1 QSRRFAV
8 QPVLRAHCRA
18 AEIPAGRH
26 VAVRAECEQ
35 LPAHQPLLVGA
46 HQRALGLRQSN
57 RGPARAHVRARG
69 TARGE
74 SRGRRRR
81 QPVSRDRG
89 VPGLR
94 LSRHGRG
101 PEAVRADLGQRLRS
115 GHRPAAH
122 PGRGPAAA
130 ARIEAPGGSVRRPL
144 RACLHRGQGRGVRD
158 LRSGHQLLGAGTSAA
173 ESVAVPPWL
182 RYKADTGQDKGKR
195 LKFMVRRTAVLWL
208 GAVLSLSACG
218 GHKGASGEG
227 AGAKVLNL
235 YIWSDYLAANT
246 LSDFEKQTG
255 IKVNVAYFDTNETLE
270 TKLLAGSSGYDIVV
284 PTASYFERQ
293 IKAGV
298 YLPLDKSKLP
308 NLKNMDPQLMAKV
321 ALHDPGN
328 AHGIIYMWG
337 TNGIGYNEK
346 MIKALMPDAPLDS
359 WRMVFDPAVA
369 SKVAKCGI
377 SVLDSP
383 AEMMRAVYS
392 YLGKDPNS
400 QSPDDLVQAEAVLT
414 KIRPYIRNINS
425 SEYIEALANGDLCL
439 AVGYN
444 GDVMQAR
451 DRARDANKGVDIKY
465 VVPKE
470 GSILWFDMLAIPKD
484 APHPDSALAFMNYIM
499 TPQVIADISNFKRY
513 ANGNLASQPLV
524 LPAVKD
530 DPEIYPPPEIR
541 RKLAVQL
548 ADSADQTRA
557 ITRVWQKFK
566 TGQ

>member
-1 QSRRFAV
+1 MFS
-8 QPVLRAHCRA
+8 
-18 AEIPAGRH
+18 
-26 VAVRAECEQ
+26 
-35 LPAHQPLLVGA
+35 
-46 HQRALGLRQSN
+46 
-57 RGPARAHVRARG
+57 
-69 TARGE
+69 
-74 SRGRRRR
+74 
-81 QPVSRDRG
+81 
-89 VPGLR
+89 
-94 LSRHGRG
+94 
-101 PEAVRADLGQRLRS
+101 
-115 GHRPAAH
+115 
-122 PGRGPAAA
+122 
-130 ARIEAPGGSVRRPL
+130 
-144 RACLHRGQGRGVRD
+144 
-158 LRSGHQLLGAGTSAA
+158 
-173 ESVAVPPWL
+173 
-182 RYKADTGQDKGKR
+182 
-195 LKFMVRRTAVLWL
+195 VRRTAILALGVVLM
-208 GAVLSLSACG
+208 LSGCG
-218 GHKGASGEG
+218 DRKGASGAAPGPADKAEG
-227 AGAKVLNL
+227 GGTAKGQVLNL

-255 IKVNVAYFDTNETLE
+255 IKVHVAYFDTNETLE

-298 YLPLDKSKLP
+298 YLTLDKSKLP

-328 AHGIIYMWG
+328 AHGIIYTWG

-346 MIKALMPDAPLDS
+346 MVRALMPDAPLDS
-359 WRMVFDPAVA
+359 WRLVFDPAVA

-400 QSPDDLVQAEAVLT
+400 QSSDDLMLAEAVLA

-425 SEYIEALANGDLCL
+425 SEYIEALANGDLCI

-451 DRARDANKGVDIKY
+451 DRAREANKGIDVKY
-465 VVPKE
+465 FVPKE

-484 APHPDSALAFMNYIM
+484 APDPDSAYAYMNYIM

-513 ANGNLASQPLV
+513 ANANAASQPLV
-524 LPAVKD
+524 LDSVKN
-530 DPEIYPPPEIR
+530 DPGIYPPPEQR
-541 RKLAVQL
+541 QKLAVQL

>member
-1 QSRRFAV
+1 MF
-8 QPVLRAHCRA
+8 
-18 AEIPAGRH
+18 
-26 VAVRAECEQ
+26 
-35 LPAHQPLLVGA
+35 
-46 HQRALGLRQSN
+46 
-57 RGPARAHVRARG
+57 
-69 TARGE
+69 
-74 SRGRRRR
+74 
-81 QPVSRDRG
+81 
-89 VPGLR
+89 
-94 LSRHGRG
+94 
-101 PEAVRADLGQRLRS
+101 
-115 GHRPAAH
+115 
-122 PGRGPAAA
+122 
-130 ARIEAPGGSVRRPL
+130 SVRRPAIL
-144 RACLHRGQGRGVRD
+144 ILGCVLAL
-158 LRSGHQLLGAGTSAA
+158 SG
-173 ESVAVPPWL
+173 
-182 RYKADTGQDKGKR
+182 
-195 LKFMVRRTAVLWL
+195 
-208 GAVLSLSACG
+208 CG
-218 GHKGASGEG
+218 DRKSDSG
-227 AGAKVLNL
+227 AGAAADKGAGKVLNL

-246 LSDFEKQTG
+246 LPDFEKQTG
-255 IKVNVAYFDTNETLE
+255 IKVHVAYFDTNETLE

-298 YLPLDKSKLP
+298 YLTLDKSKLP

-328 AHGIIYMWG
+328 DHGIIYMWG

-346 MIKALMPDAPLDS
+346 MVKELMPDAPLDS

-383 AEMMRAVYS
+383 AEMMRAVYN

-400 QSPDDLVQAEAVLT
+400 QSPDDLVQAEAVLL

-425 SEYIEALANGDLCL
+425 SEYIEALANGDLCV

-451 DRARDANKGVDIKY
+451 DRARDANKGIDIKY
-465 VVPKE
+465 AVPKE

-484 APHPDSALAFMNYIM
+484 APNPGSAYAFMNYIM

-513 ANGNLASQPLV
+513 ANGNAASQPLV
-524 LPAVKD
+524 SASVKD
-530 DPEIYPPPEIR
+530 DPGIYPPPEQR
-541 RKLAVQL
+541 QKLAVQL

>member
-1 QSRRFAV
+1 MAI
-8 QPVLRAHCRA
+8 L
-18 AEIPAGRH
+18 
-26 VAVRAECEQ
+26 
-35 LPAHQPLLVGA
+35 
-46 HQRALGLRQSN
+46 ALGCML
-57 RGPARAHVRARG
+57 A
-69 TARGE
+69 
-74 SRGRRRR
+74 
-81 QPVSRDRG
+81 
-89 VPGLR
+89 
-94 LSRHGRG
+94 
-101 PEAVRADLGQRLRS
+101 
-115 GHRPAAH
+115 
-122 PGRGPAAA
+122 
-130 ARIEAPGGSVRRPL
+130 
-144 RACLHRGQGRGVRD
+144 
-158 LRSGHQLLGAGTSAA
+158 
-173 ESVAVPPWL
+173 
-182 RYKADTGQDKGKR
+182 
-195 LKFMVRRTAVLWL
+195 
-208 GAVLSLSACG
+208 LSACG
-218 GHKGASGEG
+218 DRKSGSGTTAGSADKGSAADTG
-227 AGAKVLNL
+227 KVLNL

-255 IKVNVAYFDTNETLE
+255 IKVHVAYFDTNETLE

-298 YLPLDKSKLP
+298 YQTLDKSKLP
-308 NLKNMDPQLMAKV
+308 NLKNMDPQLMSKV

-328 AHGIIYMWG
+328 QHGIIYMWG

-346 MIKALMPDAPLDS
+346 MIKELMPDAPLDS
-359 WRMVFDPAVA
+359 WRLVFDPSVA

-400 QSPDDLVQAEAVLT
+400 QKPEDLVQAEAVLL

-425 SEYIEALANGDLCL
+425 SEYIEALANGDLCI

-451 DRARDANKGVDIKY
+451 DRAREAGKGIDVKY
-465 VVPKE
+465 FVPKE

-484 APHPDSALAFMNYIM
+484 APNTESAYAFLNYIM
-499 TPQVIADISNFKRY
+499 TPQVIADVSNFKRY

-524 LPAVKD
+524 EAAVKD
-530 DPEIYPPPEIR
+530 DPGIYPPPEQR
-541 RKLAVQL
+541 QKLAVQL
-548 ADSADQTRA
+548 ADSSDQTRA